1 MPTRLASPTLAWH
14 TRAPR
19 LSGATRE
26 HPVSIT
32 ADTARRTA
40 LLDSR
45 RTSLRRQV
53 QPHSNTE
60 PRLIR
65 RALQFQHERPA
76 AQHTPHALSGR
87 MLAPGPQAHAQ
98 LPSVHQPNSARRA
111 ARGPAPVAAT
121 AAAPAARARRAAP
134 KSAAERSA
142 CSRAAS
148 CPPGPKNSPPP
159 PPRRR
164 APVTACPPWTPG
176 PAGCSS
182 PAAAA
187 PSFCS
192 QRCTR
197 ALPHTYAAQHR
208 GRCGTFQTG
217 QDRTAPTL
225 PRQACQGSCP
235 TPPAPRAPHITT
247 ATRQA
252 DSKAPQPSLAP
263 DADPSLRRGGK
274 RGQDLRPTPQKVQER
289 VPPRRAPH
297 LCDAQNTRS
306 QRHLKPVRPTRLP
319 QEKQRP
325 GFFCTGRSS
334 ASDGPGAELR
344 AAGLASGAGSG
355 VCTAGSALASGSAAG
370 GWTATSAPS
379 PAALAELHRAA
390 AAAFSF
396 TAAWPASRFCSRK
409 QREQRPSVAGFLR
422 PQRLVVSLGSIQ
434 VSYVGP
440 RRTGRRPRSPRR
452 PSPCPKPGRAGPR
465 RRVSRMVTPRAAW
478 RRARARLPPRVWAGG
493 RGAHPKKPQPE
504 AHRRGWL
511 AS

>member
-1 MPTRLASPTLAWH
+1 MRPCPASPTLAWPYASAQTGRSH
-14 TRAPR
+14 TRAPTGI
-19 LSGATRE
+19 SAK
-26 HPVSIT
+26 T
-32 ADTARRTA
+32 AKHAA
-40 LLDSR
+40 LLGSR
-45 RTSLRRQV
+45 RASLRRQAN
-53 QPHSNTE
+53 PHPNIV
-60 PRLIR
+60 PRQVS
-65 RALQFQHERPA
+65 RAHSSVCARPA
-76 AQHTPHALSGR
+76 AQQSLHALSGR
-87 MLAPGPQAHAQ
+87 VL
-98 LPSVHQPNSARRA
+98 
-111 ARGPAPVAAT
+111 ARGPASARPAPQY
-121 AAAPAARARRAAP
+121 APALVRAPRRARPPRRSLPLRPPLLRARAEQPPRP
-134 KSAAERSA
+134 QLTSA
-142 CSRAAS
+142 CSRAGSRPQAQ
-148 CPPGPKNSPPP
+148 KKSPPP

-197 ALPHTYAAQHR
+197 ALLRTCAAQDR
-208 GRCGTFQTG
+208 GCNGTFQAG
-217 QDRTAPTL
+217 RDRTAPTS
-225 PRQACQGSCP
+225 PRAACHGSCP
-235 TPPAPRAPHITT
+235 MPPAPRAPHITT
-247 ATRQA
+247 AAHQA
-252 DSKAPQPSLAP
+252 DSKPPQPSLAS
-263 DADPSLRRGGK
+263 DADPSLRRGSR
-274 RGQDLRPTPQKVQER
+274 RGQDLRPAPQKVQEP
-289 VPPRRAPH
+289 VPPRGDPH

-379 PAALAELHRAA
+379 PAAFAELHRAA

-422 PQRLVVSLGSIQ
+422 PQRLVVCLGSI
-434 VSYVGP
+434 
-440 RRTGRRPRSPRR
+440 
-452 PSPCPKPGRAGPR
+452 
-465 RRVSRMVTPRAAW
+465 
-478 RRARARLPPRVWAGG
+478 
-493 RGAHPKKPQPE
+493 
-504 AHRRGWL
+504 
-511 AS
+511 